1 MKFGRLFGH
10 GRARCIAAICLSL
23 GAGISPMS
31 QAASPQA
38 ATPPPAQTP
47 AAAKPVG
54 TIKSISANTITLT
67 TDSGTDVTVSLQ
79 DTAKLLRVAPGQKDL
94 KDAAPIQLADLQPGD
109 RILVLGKLAA
119 DGKTVLARSVVAM
132 KQSDVAAKQAHE
144 REEWQRHGTGGLV
157 SAVDA
162 ASNTVT
168 ISLPAIGEKK
178 TVAIHL
184 SSATILRRYAPDSI
198 KFDDA
203 KPAPLD
209 QIKPG
214 DQLRA
219 RGTRNADGSE
229 LTADEVVSGS
239 FRNIAGTIS
248 AVDTSANTLTVQD
261 LATNKPVTIKI
272 TTDTQLRKLPA
283 QMAQGIA
290 MRLKGTT
297 PDAPAQGAANSSA
310 PAAQASKPSGPPA
323 GAPPGGGP
331 GANGQG
337 AAGSGGAGR
346 PGGGRGGDFQQA
358 LLRMPAATLADLQK
372 GDAVMIVATAG
383 ASNGMPTA
391 ITLLGGVEPILE
403 ASPKSSASTILSPWT
418 MSGAPGGEGAT
429 P

>member
-1 MKFGRLFGH
+1 MKFGRLSGH
-10 GRARCIAAICLSL
+10 EKALWIALIYLSLATEFAAI
-23 GAGISPMS
+23 A
-31 QAASPQA
+31 QAAPPQS
-38 ATPPPAQTP
+38 ATPSAAQTP

-54 TIKSISANTITLT
+54 TIKAISGNTITLT
-67 TDSGTDVTVSLQ
+67 TDAGSDVTVSLQ
-79 DTAKLLRVAPGQKDL
+79 DTTKLLRVAPGQKDL
-94 KDAAPIQLADLQPGD
+94 KDASPIQLQDLQPGD
-109 RILVLGKLAA
+109 RILVLGKLAD

-132 KQSDVAAKQAHE
+132 KQADVAAKQAHE

-178 TVAIHL
+178 SVAIHL
-184 SSATILRRYAPDSI
+184 SNGTILRRYAPDSV

-219 RGTRNADGSE
+219 RGTRNADGTE
-229 LTADEVVSGS
+229 LAADEVVSGS

-248 AVDTSANTLTVQD
+248 AVDASANTLTVQD

-290 MRLKGTT
+290 MRLKGASA
-297 PDAPAQGAANSSA
+297 DAPPQGAANSSA
-310 PAAQASKPSGPPA
+310 PAAPAAKPSGPPA
-323 GAPPGGGP
+323 GAPQG
-331 GANGQG
+331 NGQG
-337 AAGSGGAGR
+337 AAGPGGAGR
-346 PGGGRGGDFQQA
+346 PGGGRGADLQQA
-358 LLRMPAATLADLQK
+358 ILRMPAATLADLQK

-383 ASNGMPTA
+383 GSNGMPTA